1 LTQTWLAMAQKP
13 GKTTKYLI
21 ILWTLY
27 TLPIVLFIIIMVM
40 IGRGKLGFMPEFSHL
55 ENPQTNLAT
64 ELITE
69 DGEILGNYF
78 IENRVYTEFEDL
90 APHLVDALVAT
101 EDVRY
106 YRHSGIDLR
115 SLARVAVYSV
125 ILGQNEGGGST
136 ISQQLAKNL
145 FPRDTTIRR
154 TSIGKAAHLAM
165 NKFKEWN
172 TGVRLE
178 RSYTKNE
185 IITMYLNTVP
195 FGGESIVGI
204 KSAARTFFNTTPDS
218 LTIEQS
224 AILIGMLKA
233 STAFNPRTNPE
244 RSFHRRNTVIRQM
257 EKYGYLTPEVA
268 DSVTQLPVIVDYN
281 LASHLAGHANHF
293 RMFLANFMNES
304 KPEPP
309 DKNAGI
315 LAWERYRRDSIRWT
329 NDKLYGWINKNLKP
343 DGTQYDLYRD
353 GLKIY
358 TTLNFKL
365 QQYAE
370 EAVDVQMKDYL
381 QPLFFKEK
389 KGRTNA
395 PFEDISKDEIKQILY
410 RSVRWTDRYR
420 YLASAGAS
428 WDSILEVFDQPVPMK
443 VFSWD
448 GPLDTIM
455 SPMDSIKY
463 MKHFLQAGF
472 MAMEPATGH
481 VKAFVGG
488 HNFRYFQYDHVYQGR
503 RQVGSTIKPFLYL
516 LAMQENYSPCE
527 MIPLVPIT
535 FKDVVN
541 DSTYTPRAPEPNRFA
556 GKMVSLKWGLANS
569 HNWVSAWL
577 YKNFNPEN
585 VIKLMRKMG
594 VTSYIDPVPSLI
606 YGPSDISLE
615 EMVGAFNTFSN
626 RGIYVSPLYVTRIE
640 DRYGNIISTFVPR
653 EAEAISMQ
661 TAYLMITLLKNVV
674 DMTGQYKGDWYAG
687 TAHRLRTRYQFTGEL
702 AGKTGTTQNQ
712 SDGWYIGLA
721 PRLSAAAW
729 VGGEDRSIHFDML
742 GMGAGGNM
750 ALPIYAEFLKRVYAD
765 STLNITQEDEFE
777 RPRDFFIDLN
787 CPDIME
793 TSSNSDYGDF

>member
-1 LTQTWLAMAQKP
+1 MDQNP

-21 ILWTLY
+21 ILWSLY
-27 TLPIVLFIIIMVM
+27 ALPLVLFTVLMVL
-40 IGRGKLGFMPEFSHL
+40 IGNGKLGFMPEFAQL
-55 ENPQTNLAT
+55 ENPQTNLAS
-64 ELITE
+64 EIITE
-69 DGEILGNYF
+69 DGELLGKYF
-78 IENRVYTEFEDL
+78 VENRTFVEYEEL

-106 YRHSGIDLR
+106 YRHSGIDVR
-115 SLARVAVYSV
+115 SLSRVLVYSV
-125 ILGQNEGGGST
+125 LLGQNEGGGST

-154 TSIGKAAHLAM
+154 SKIGKAGHLVI

-178 RSYTKNE
+178 RSYTKQE

-204 KSAARTFFNTTPDS
+204 QSAAKTFFNTSPDS
-218 LTIEQS
+218 LTIGQA
-224 AILIGMLKA
+224 AILVGMLKA
-233 STAFNPRTNPE
+233 PTAYNPRINPE

-257 EKYGYLTPEVA
+257 VKYGYLDPEVA
-268 DSVTQLPVIVDYN
+268 DSVMLLPVTVDYN
-281 LASHLAGHANHF
+281 LASHLTGHARHF
-293 RMFLANFMNES
+293 RSFLAEFMNQNN
-304 KPEPP
+304 PEAPGK
-309 DKNAGI
+309 DAGI
-315 LAWERYRRDSIRWT
+315 LAWERYRRDSLRWA
-329 NDKLYGWINKNLKP
+329 NDPLYGWINKNLKP
-343 DGTQYDLYRD
+343 DGTQYNLYRD

-358 TTLNFKL
+358 TTLNFKM

-370 EAVDVQMKDYL
+370 EAVEVQMKDYL
-381 QPLFFKEK
+381 QPAFFREK
-389 KGRTNA
+389 KGRPNA
-395 PFEDISKDEIKQILY
+395 PFEDISKEEIRSILY
-410 RSVRWTDRYR
+410 RSVRWTERYNYMISR
-420 YLASAGAS
+420 GAS
-428 WDSILEVFDQPVPMK
+428 WDSVLYAFNQPVRMQ

-448 GPLDTIM
+448 GPIDTVM
-455 SPMDSIKY
+455 TPMDSIRY

-472 MAMEPATGH
+472 MAMDPATGQ

-488 HNFRYFQYDHVYQGR
+488 HNYNYFQYEHVYQGR

-535 FKDVVN
+535 FEDVVN
-541 DSTYTPRAPEPNRFA
+541 DSTYTPRATSQRFA
-556 GKMVSLKWGLANS
+556 GKKVSLKWGLANS

-577 YKNFNPEN
+577 FKNFNPEN

-594 VTSYIDPVPSLI
+594 VTSYIDPVPSMI
-606 YGPSDISLE
+606 YGPADISLE

-626 RGIYVSPLYVTRIE
+626 RGIYVSPNYVTRIE
-640 DRYGNIISTFVPR
+640 DRYGNVISTFLPR
-653 EAEAISMQ
+653 ENEAISEQ
-661 TAYLMITLLKNVV
+661 TAFLMLSLLRNVV
-674 DMTGQYKGDWYAG
+674 DMTGRYQGQYYAG
-687 TAHRLRTRYQFTGEL
+687 TANRLRWFYEFTGEL

-721 PRLSAAAW
+721 PKLTAAAW
-729 VGGEDRSIHFDML
+729 VGGEDRSIHFDEL

-750 ALPIYAEFLKRVYAD
+750 SLPIYGEFMKRVYAD
-765 STLNITQEDEFE
+765 STLNVTQEDEFSK
-777 RPRDFFIDLN
+777 PADFFVDLD

-793 TSSNSDYGDF
+793 SGSNSDFDEF

>member
-1 LTQTWLAMAQKP
+1 MAQEP
-13 GKTTKYLI
+13 GKTTKYLF

-27 TLPIVLFIIIMVM
+27 ALPIILFIIIMVL
-40 IGRGKLGFMPEFSHL
+40 IGRGKMGFMPEFSQL

-64 ELITE
+64 ELITV
-69 DGEILGNYF
+69 DGDILGNYF
-78 IENRVYTEFEDL
+78 IENRIYTDFEDL

-115 SLARVAVYSV
+115 SLARVAVFSV

-145 FPRDTTIRR
+145 FPRDTTIRK
-154 TSIGKAAHLAM
+154 TSIGRALHLAM

-218 LTIEQS
+218 LSIEES

-233 STAFNPRTNPE
+233 STAYNPRINPE

-257 EKYGYLTPEVA
+257 EKYGYLDPEVA
-268 DSVTQLPVIVDYN
+268 DSVTQLPVLVDYN

-293 RMFLANFMNES
+293 RMFLSKFMNET

-309 DKNAGI
+309 SRNAGI
-315 LAWERYRRDSIRWT
+315 LAWERYRRDSIRWV
-329 NDKLYGWINKNLKP
+329 DDRLYGWINKNYKP

-353 GLKIY
+353 GLKIH
-358 TTLNFKL
+358 TTIHSRM
-365 QQYAE
+365 QEYAE
-370 EAVDVQMKDYL
+370 EAVEVQMRDYL
-381 QPLFFKEK
+381 QPEFFKEK

-395 PFEDISKDEIKQILY
+395 PFEDISKEEINQILY
-410 RSVRWTDRYR
+410 RTLRQTERYR
-420 YLASAGAS
+420 YLRATGAS
-428 WDSILEVFDQPVPMK
+428 WDSILHVFNQPVPMN

-448 GPLDTIM
+448 GPVDTVM

-463 MKHFLQAGF
+463 MKHFLRAGF
-472 MAMEPATGH
+472 MAMDRSTGQ
-481 VKAFVGG
+481 VRAFVGG

-516 LAMQENYSPCE
+516 LAMQENYSPCQ

-535 FKDVVN
+535 FEAIIDEKDT
-541 DSTYTPRAPEPNRFA
+541 TYTPRAPAPNRFA

-577 YKNFNPEN
+577 FKNFNPQN
-585 VIKLMRKMG
+585 VITLMRKMG
-594 VTSYIDPVPSLI
+594 VTSYIDPVPSMI

-626 RGIYVSPLYVTRIE
+626 RGIYVSPMYVTRIE
-640 DRYGNIISTFVPR
+640 DRYGNIISSFVPS
-653 EAEAISMQ
+653 EAEAISME

-674 DMTGQYKGDWYAG
+674 DMTGRYRGDYYSG
-687 TAHRLRTRYQFTGEL
+687 TANRLRWKYEFTGEL

-712 SDGWYIGLA
+712 SDGWFIGLA
-721 PRLSAAAW
+721 PELSAAAW

-750 ALPIYAEFLKRVYAD
+750 ALPIYAEFMQRVYAD
-765 STLNITQEDEFE
+765 STLHITQEDEFE
-777 RPRDFFIDLN
+777 RPLDFFIDLD
-787 CPDIME
+787 CPNIAE
-793 TSSNSDYGDF
+793 TSSNGDFGDF

>member
-1 LTQTWLAMAQKP
+1 MAQKP
-13 GKTTKYLI
+13 GKTTKYLY

-27 TLPIVLFIIIMVM
+27 ALPIILFIVIMVL
-40 IGRGKLGFMPEFSHL
+40 IGRGKMGFLPEFSQL

-64 ELITE
+64 EIITD

-78 IENRVYTEFEDL
+78 VENRTYVDFEDL
-90 APHLVDALVAT
+90 SPHLVDALVAT

-106 YRHSGIDLR
+106 YRHSGIDIR
-115 SLARVAVYSV
+115 SLARVAVFSV

-145 FPRDTTIRR
+145 FPRDTTVRK
-154 TSIGKAAHLAM
+154 TSIGRAAHLAM

-178 RSYTKNE
+178 RNYTKNE
-185 IITMYLNTVP
+185 IISMYLNTVD

-218 LTIEQS
+218 LNIEQS

-233 STAFNPRTNPE
+233 PTAYSPRVNPE

-257 EKYGYLTPEVA
+257 KKYGYLEPEVA
-268 DSVTQLPVIVDYN
+268 DSVSQLPIHIDYN
-281 LASHLAGHANHF
+281 LASHLSGNANHF
-293 RMFLANFMNES
+293 RMFLAEFMNEER
-304 KPEPP
+304 PQPP
-309 DKNAGI
+309 AKNAGV
-315 LAWERYRRDSIRWT
+315 LAWERYRRDSLRWA
-329 NDKLYGWINKNLKP
+329 DDPLFGWINKNFKP
-343 DGTQYDLYRD
+343 DGTQYNLYTD
-353 GLKIY
+353 GLKIF
-358 TTLNFKL
+358 TTINYAM

-370 EAVDVQMKDYL
+370 EAVEVQMKDYL
-381 QPLFFKEK
+381 QPEFFKEK
-389 KGRTNA
+389 KGRPNA
-395 PFEDISKDEIKQILY
+395 PFEDISPEEVRQILY

-420 YLASAGAS
+420 YLTSAGVS
-428 WDSILEVFDQPVPMK
+428 WDSILEVFDQPVPMR

-448 GPLDTIM
+448 GPVDTVM
-455 SPMDSIKY
+455 SPMDSIRY
-463 MKHFLQAGF
+463 MKHFLRAGF

-481 VKAFVGG
+481 VKVFVGG

-516 LAMQENYSPCE
+516 LAMQENYSPCQ

-535 FKDVVN
+535 FQAIIDEKDT
-541 DSTYTPRAPEPNRFA
+541 TYTPRAPLPNKFA

-577 YKNFNPEN
+577 FKNFNPQN
-585 VIKLMRKMG
+585 VITLMRKMG
-594 VTSYIDPVPSLI
+594 VTSYIDPVPSMI

-640 DRYGNIISTFVPR
+640 DRYGNIISSFVPR
-653 EAEAISMQ
+653 EAEAISME

-674 DMTGQYKGDWYAG
+674 DMTGRYNGEYYSG
-687 TAHRLRTRYQFTGEL
+687 TANRLRWKYEFTGEL

-712 SDGWYIGLA
+712 SDGWFIGLA
-721 PRLSAAAW
+721 PRLTAAAW

-750 ALPIYAEFLKRVYAD
+750 ALPIYAEFMKRVYAD

-777 RPRDFFIDLN
+777 RPLDFFIDLD
-787 CPDIME
+787 CPNIAE
-793 TSSNSDYGDF
+793 PSSNSDLGDF